1 MKMPSKKTLSVVVA
15 VLLLAAAALFL
26 LQRSGADA
34 PVAFETAPVQ
44 RGPLA
49 ATVTATGALSARVT
63 VLVGAQVSGRIQ
75 SLSADYNSQVKK
87 GDVIAQLDPAL
98 FEAARDQA
106 KASLTS
112 AQASLEKA
120 RAQALDSKRQLA
132 RTQDLFARDIV
143 SKAEVEVAETTLAV
157 NDSAVRQAQAALEQ
171 ARANLT
177 QANVNLTY
185 TTIRSPISG
194 TVISRSVDVGQTV
207 ASSLQAP
214 TLFTIAE
221 DLGKMEIHTSV
232 SEADVGRLAAGMPV
246 TFTVDAFPNERFPGE
261 VREIRNAATT
271 VQNVVTYDAV
281 VSVDNPQLKLRPG
294 MTANVTVTYAQRE
307 SALKVA
313 NAALRFQPSDAVLAK
328 LREARSKEGRGGAGF
343 PPSAQAAEGAS
354 APSGSGRSGA
364 SGAAGTAA
372 GGSGA
377 GGSAATAGTGRRAR
391 GAAAAGEKALWVLRD
406 GQPRRVPVKVGLS
419 DGRMSEVEG
428 ELKEG
433 DLVVTSATLE
443 GEAAGTA
450 PSTRAP
456 NSPLGGGGG
465 RGPRGAF

>member
-1 MKMPSKKTLSVVVA
+1 MKMPSRKMLSVVVV
-15 VLLLAAAALFL
+15 VLLLAAAALFV

-34 PVAFETAPVQ
+34 PVTFETAPVQ

-112 AQASLEKA
+112 AHANLEKA

-143 SKAEVEVAETTLAV
+143 SKAEVEVAETTLSV

-313 NAALRFQPSDAVLAK
+313 NAALRFQPSEAVLAK
-328 LREARSKEGRGGAGF
+328 LREARSKEGRGGGAGF
-343 PPSAQAAEGAS
+343 PPSAQAAE
-354 APSGSGRSGA
+354 P
-364 SGAAGTAA
+364 AAAV
-372 GGSGA
+372 
-377 GGSAATAGTGRRAR
+377 GGSAPAPGAGRRTR
-391 GAAAAGEKALWVLRD
+391 GAAAAGEKTLWVMRD

-419 DGRMSEVEG
+419 DGRMTEVEG
-428 ELKEG
+428 DLKEG

-443 GEAAGTA
+443 GEAASTA
-450 PSTRAP
+450 PATRAP
-456 NSPLGGGGG
+456 GGGPLGGGGGG
-465 RGPRGAF
+465 RGPRGGF

>member
-1 MKMPSKKTLSVVVA
+1 MKMPSRKTLSVVVA

-34 PVAFETAPVQ
+34 PVTFETAPVQ

-112 AQASLEKA
+112 AQANLEKA

-157 NDSAVRQAQAALEQ
+157 NDSAVRQAQASLEQ

-221 DLGKMEIHTSV
+221 DLRAMEVHTSV
-232 SEADVGRLAAGMPV
+232 AESDVG
-246 TFTVDAFPNERFPGE
+246 
-261 VREIRNAATT
+261 
-271 VQNVVTYDAV
+271 
-281 VSVDNPQLKLRPG
+281 QLTEG
-294 MTANVTVTYAQRE
+294 MTV
-307 SALKVA
+307 
-313 NAALRFQPSDAVLAK
+313 
-328 LREARSKEGRGGAGF
+328 G
-343 PPSAQAAEGAS
+343 
-354 APSGSGRSGA
+354 
-364 SGAAGTAA
+364 
-372 GGSGA
+372 
-377 GGSAATAGTGRRAR
+377 
-391 GAAAAGEKALWVLRD
+391 
-406 GQPRRVPVKVGLS
+406 VPK
-419 DGRMSEVEG
+419 
-428 ELKEG
+428 
-433 DLVVTSATLE
+433 
-443 GEAAGTA
+443 
-450 PSTRAP
+450 
-456 NSPLGGGGG
+456 
-465 RGPRGAF
+465 